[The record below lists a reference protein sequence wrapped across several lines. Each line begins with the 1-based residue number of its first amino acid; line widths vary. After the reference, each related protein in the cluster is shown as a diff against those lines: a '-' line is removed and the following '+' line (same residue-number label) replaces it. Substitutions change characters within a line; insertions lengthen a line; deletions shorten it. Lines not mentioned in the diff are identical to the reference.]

1 MTDLSILD
9 LSLAR
14 MREVGI
20 DAADV
25 PALIAAEQAG
35 KTRKSVL
42 AFLDS
47 LLPPAFLAVECT
59 APNVHLGDG
68 RQRGRGDRAWVA
80 RGVAELIV
88 ARGFAVH
95 VG

>member
-20 DAADV
+20 DPTV
-25 PALIAAEQAG
+25 LPALIAAEKAG
-35 KTRKSVL
+35 KRRKSVI
-42 AFLDS
+42 AFLRS
-47 LLPPAFLAVECT
+47 LLPPAFLAIECT

-68 RQRGRGDRAWVA
+68 RQLGRGDRAWVA
-80 RGVAELIV
+80 RDVAELIV